1 MALGSQVYSSSAWR
15 NLATP
20 DSRMATK
27 GRLFDK
33 IYGCLLGGAIGDA
46 MGGVTEMMHY
56 RHIEAVFG
64 MVQDLLPRGAAT
76 TTARFD
82 PGAPAGQVTDDT
94 RLRNLLC
101 SAIIRTRGR
110 VTADEWAKTWQTEM
124 EGWFFT
130 PVVNAYHKLFMH
142 EVSPREAG
150 RGSMGSNS
158 TAMSIAPVGLV
169 NACDPR
175 QAALDAY
182 NVAGLVHEGYA
193 RDAACAVAAAIAEAT
208 RLEATIDSVIQSA
221 CRYLATGNDIAW
233 RIEEAAGLAR
243 STGRYEDFRE
253 AYYDTKLLPWPQNG
267 LHGSKPPEGFYDTA
281 EPRETVP
288 AVFALFVLAEGR
300 FKQSLVYAAN
310 FGRDADTLASILG
323 SVSGAFCG
331 AGEIPGEWIERV
343 EASNPTSQRTLADGL
358 LEAVRHELEL
368 SLTRQRELDALLSQ

>member
-1 MALGSQVYSSSAWR
+1 MGA
-15 NLATP
+15 P
-20 DSRMATK
+20 HSRTVPAD
-27 GRLFDK
+27 GLFDR

-56 RHIEAVFG
+56 RHIEMVFG
-64 MVQDLLPRGAAT
+64 TVRDLLPRGAAT
-76 TTARFD
+76 TTARFE

-101 SAIIRTRGR
+101 SAIIAARGR
-110 VTADEWAKTWQTEM
+110 VTADDWAKTWLTEM

-130 PVVNAYHKLFMH
+130 PVVNAFHKVFMK
-142 EVSPREAG
+142 EASPREAG

-193 RDAACAVAAAIAEAT
+193 RDAACAVAAAVAEAT
-208 RLEATIDSVIQSA
+208 RIEATVESVIQSA
-221 CRYLATGNDIAW
+221 CRFLAAGNDIGW
-233 RIEEAAGLAR
+233 RIEEAVALAR
-243 STGRYEDFRE
+243 STGSYEGFRE
-253 AYYDTKLLPWPQNG
+253 AYYEAKLLPWPQNG
-267 LHGSKPPEGFYDTA
+267 LQGSKPPEGFSDTA

-288 AVFALFVLAEGR
+288 AVFALFAIGEGR
-300 FKQSLVYAAN
+300 FEPCLVYAAN

-331 AGEIPGEWIERV
+331 ARAIPRAWLEQV
-343 EASNPTSQRTLADGL
+343 EANNPVSQRALAEGL
-358 LEAVRHELEL
+358 LAAVRHEFEA
-368 SLTRQRELDALLSQ
+368 SQARQRELGALLSP